1 MTMRK
6 DEDRAAR
13 EDDLVLLTRARSTV
27 ESEMLQE
34 LLRQEG
40 IPVLMR
46 ENEDV
51 GSYLKIYMGFSM
63 FGESLYVRRADY
75 ARASQLLASL
85 RESDLQTVEEQAL
98 CDDAEQYDLEQD
110 AQWQETQPPMS
121 ASRKRQLWVAVVAL
135 LIILFALVSKV
146 I

>member
-1 MTMRK
+1 M
-6 DEDRAAR
+6 
-13 EDDLVLLTRARSTV
+13 TRAHSTV

-51 GSYLKIYMGFSM
+51 GSYLKIYMGFSV
-63 FGESLYVRRADY
+63 FGESLYVRQSDY
-75 ARASQLLASL
+75 ARASQLLSSL
-85 RESDLQTVEEQAL
+85 DEAALQGVEGQTL

-110 AQWQETQPPMS
+110 ARWQESQPQPS
-121 ASRKRQLWVAVVAL
+121 GLRKRQLWVAVVAL
-135 LIILFALVSKV
+135 LIVLCALVYEV